1 MFRRL
6 FSSLRSKPGP
16 RLGARARRL
25 RARRRRR
32 GVALILVLSSL
43 TILTVML
50 SEIQDESSAELG
62 SALSARDALV
72 AEYAARSGV
81 NLSRLLIAAEPTI
94 RKAVAPM
101 MALMMGGKSVQLP
114 VWEFTDRVM
123 GAFNDELG
131 AQAFKSMG
139 GFDMTQGKNLGLNN
153 GAGFEIRV
161 VDEDSKINLNEPA
174 RGGAFGQSRLA
185 AQLIGLTGAP
195 SYDPLFDGRDADGQ
209 FSDRQ
214 TICSSVIDWTDP
226 DQDSYVCDPSN
237 PTAQTS
243 AAEDSFY
250 DLLKKP
256 YSRKNAAFDSLE
268 ELHKLRGFSDDFWAT
283 FIEPDPDR
291 PDKRTV
297 TVWGQGTINVNTA
310 NAQTLLAFI
319 CAAAPAARMCSDPVQ
334 ATLFLSQVN
343 FARTLFGGVPF
354 FSSPQMFVKMFGA
367 KNAAAG
373 AQGPN
378 AGAPVGGMMGTLT
391 GGLTGSLD
399 PSGFGLE
406 PVPWL
411 SEDQAAKMLS
421 VESKLFS
428 IYATGVVK
436 AGKRETRV
444 RIHAVV
450 DFRNAPPPG
459 AATILN
465 QASQAAS
472 LIGAA
477 QAQAGMAPP
486 TAGSP
491 NDPNAALAALLKPTP
506 GGTIIHYKVE

>member
-1 MFRRL
+1 MLRRF
-6 FSSLRSKPGP
+6 FSMLRSKLRP
-16 RLGARARRL
+16 RLGERARRL

-50 SEIQDESSAELG
+50 SEIQDESAAELG
-62 SALSARDALV
+62 SALSARDALI

-94 RKAVAPM
+94 RKAVAPIM
-101 MALMMGGKSVQLP
+101 GLMMGGKSVQIP
-114 VWEFTDRVM
+114 VWAFTDRVM
-123 GAFNDELG
+123 GAFNDEIG
-131 AQAFKSMG
+131 AEAFKSMG

-185 AQLIGLTGAP
+185 AQLIGLTGSP
-195 SYDPLFDGRDADGQ
+195 VNDPLFEGRDADGQ

-214 TICSSVIDWTDP
+214 TICSGVIDWTDP

-250 DLLKKP
+250 ELLKKP
-256 YSRKNAAFDSLE
+256 FSRKNAAFDSLG

-291 PDKRTV
+291 PEKRTV

-310 NAQTLLAFI
+310 NGQTLLAFI
-319 CAAAPAARMCSDPVQ
+319 CAAAPAARMCSDPAQ
-334 ATLFLSQVN
+334 AALFLSEVELLRL
-343 FARTLFGGVPF
+343 FAAGIPV
-354 FSSPQMFVKMFGA
+354 FSSPQMFVKKFGP
-367 KNAAAG
+367 KGAAG
-373 AQGPN
+373 AGAN
-378 AGAPVGGMMGTLT
+378 AGQAGAAAPTSGLMGMFGGAE
-391 GGLTGSLD
+391 GGLK
-399 PSGFGLE
+399 LE

-459 AATILN
+459 AATVLN
-465 QASQAAS
+465 QASQAAN
-472 LIGAA
+472 LVAGA
-477 QAQAGMAPP
+477 QAQAGGTPP
-486 TAGSP
+486 ASGTSNP
-491 NDPNAALAALLKPTP
+491 NDPTAALAALLKPTP